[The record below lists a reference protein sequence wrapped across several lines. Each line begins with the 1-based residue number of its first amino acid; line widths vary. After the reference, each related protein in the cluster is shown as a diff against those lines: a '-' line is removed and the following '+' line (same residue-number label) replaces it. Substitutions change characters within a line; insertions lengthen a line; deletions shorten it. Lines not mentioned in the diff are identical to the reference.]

1 MFGDSSSGGP
11 IKGVGTSRTGSSI
24 LTPNG
29 QDTYETW
36 EFWYDPRIELLK
48 KNVNILGGG
57 GPAGAASST
66 LGSTDASS
74 FGNNLNGTPNS
85 GNGKGTG
92 TTPTTPTTPNTT
104 PQ

>member
-1 MFGDSSSGGP
+1 MFGDSSGGP
-11 IKGVGTSRTGSSI
+11 IKGVGTSRTGDSI

-29 QDTYETW
+29 QTTYDTW

-57 GPAGAASST
+57 GPVGAAST
-66 LGSTDASS
+66 MGSTDASQ

-85 GNGKGTG
+85 SNGNSNNNNGSGTS
-92 TTPTTPTTPNTT
+92 TTPTTPH
-104 PQ
+104 

>member
-1 MFGDSSSGGP
+1 MFGDSSGGP

-57 GPAGAASST
+57 GPATGSSGT
-66 LGSTDASS
+66 SSMGSTSLD
-74 FGNNLNGTPNS
+74 GLS
-85 GNGKGTG
+85 GNTG
-92 TTPTTPTTPNTT
+92 NTGPTGPTSMPSVM